1 MMYVLKFHTA
11 YNEYSKSGDLARV
24 VKKDYK
30 NFSTACAAA
39 TRIASINRKNAIRGK
54 GKEFVHWSVCPANEC
69 MNVYRIEIEGDI
81 KPYRE
86 VTAHDEERAKAVMSF
101 YKPILGLSGKKI
113 KSVTVAG

>member
-30 NFSTACAAA
+30 NFSAASAAA
-39 TRIASINRKNAIRGK
+39 TRIANINRKNAVRGK
-54 GKEFVHWSVCPANEC
+54 CKEFVHWSVCPANEC
-69 MNVYRIEIEGDI
+69 LNVYRFEIEGDS

-86 VTAHDEERAKAVMSF
+86 VTAHDVKRAKAVMSF

-113 KSVTVAG
+113 KNVTIAG